1 MIKLLQ
7 GNCFEVLKTLDEN
20 SIDAIVTDPPYGIKF
35 MGKKW
40 DYQIPSVEVFKEMLR
55 VLKPG
60 GHILC
65 ACGTNTQHRMA
76 CNIEDA
82 GFEIRNIVSDFF
94 SSHDAFGALWDSF
107 TDEQKKLYGAI
118 HFDNIVTWL
127 YGSGFPKSLNV
138 GKAVDKLQGNE
149 REVVGERSVP
159 DQRGGG
165 ISSERTS
172 ERGGVPTRIT
182 QDTKGNSPFEGW
194 GTALKPAQEFFTMAR
209 KPLSEKTVAEN
220 VLKWGTGAINI
231 DGCRVEGENPS
242 IKRRESARKSG
253 KFGRV
258 NSEIFK
264 AGKDVDESLR
274 NYLNKQGEELG
285 RFPANV
291 IHDGSEEIVALFP
304 DVKSGTILPTHKKT
318 VPKYG
323 SNGIYNKSKTVPYD
337 KYIKGSEG
345 SASRFFYCAKASKS
359 ERNKGLEG
367 FEEKLGGAMSGKEYR
382 KDRPQNQTMRAN
394 NHPTVKP
401 IKLMSYLCNLITPVG
416 GTILDPYMGSG
427 STGVAAK
434 KEKFNFVGIELNEEY
449 YKIAEARINNSYLE

>member
-1 MIKLLQ
+1 MNKLLQ
-7 GNCFEVLKTLDEN
+7 GKCENELKKLKSN
-20 SIDAIVTDPPYGIKF
+20 SVDAIVTDPPYGWSF

-118 HFDNIVTWL
+118 HFDNIVTWI

-149 REVVGERSVP
+149 REVVGNAEENPAYRENKENHDLVARNKFTG
-159 DQRGGG
+159 DL
-165 ISSERTS
+165 
-172 ERGGVPTRIT
+172 T
-182 QDTKGNSPFEGW
+182 QTKGLSPYEGW

-231 DGCRVEGENPS
+231 DGCRISHSEPARETKRKGNIENGY
-242 IKRRESARKSG
+242 RKS
-253 KFGRV
+253 
-258 NSEIFK
+258 NSLGVINDAK
-264 AGKDVDESLR
+264 NTTATAS
-274 NYLNKQGEELG
+274 QQG

-304 DVKSGTILPTHKKT
+304 DTVSKWGKVTTKNKRPYHPNTDDKKIT
-318 VPKYG
+318 EKIKPKNFEYD
-323 SNGIYNKSKTVPYD
+323 NK
-337 KYIKGSEG
+337 G

-394 NHPTVKP
+394 THPTIKP

-416 GTILDPYMGSG
+416 GTVLDPYMGSG

-449 YKIAEARINNSYLE
+449 YKIAEARINSENI